1 MTAPL
6 EQAARA
12 AADRWAEFLNQ
23 PGGTGSVRI
32 DETHARHRSPIPAR
46 EVERI
51 AAELHTYIVTWF
63 SERQGYQQM
72 ILDHDYHMNEHLL
85 AAIGCLVNP
94 CDLPLKSWV
103 RISRDECGHFRVLS
117 ACGAGR
123 SPDKQEFRDPSGG
136 LSMLDKLNQVL
147 GEES

>member
-51 AAELHTYIVTWF
+51 AAELHAYIVTWF

-94 CDLPLKSWV
+94 RDLPLKTWV
-103 RISRDECGHFRVLS
+103 RISRDECGHFRVS
-117 ACGAGR
+117 SSCGYMTGVTKA
-123 SPDKQEFRDPSGG
+123 EFRNPNAGNST
-136 LSMLDKLNQVL
+136 LDKLKQVL
-147 GEES
+147 GEKP